1 YTVTAADLA
10 NGSAD
15 ITIPSLTAEGNY
27 SITSSITDAAGNSS
41 GESAPVTFDFDATVP
56 TAAPTL
62 TIADA
67 ADGSVS
73 VAENSD
79 GVETVVSIPTG
90 VEVGDTV

>member
-1 YTVTAADLA
+1 SA
-10 NGSAD
+10 N
-15 ITIPSLTAEGNY
+15 ITIPSLAAEGDY
-27 SITSSITDAAGNSS
+27 SVTAQISDAAGNSS
-41 GESAPVTFDFDATVP
+41 GESAPVTFDFDATAP

-79 GVETVVSIPTG
+79 GVETNV
-90 VEVGDTV
+90 